1 MNLLHLG
8 LLFMAALAPCAAIHA
23 QDIDNMGNEG
33 KPLVEFN
40 NGYSNLTIYS
50 YHVKFTAEQ
59 RLSDNLVQV
68 IAIPQEQGAQFRILN
83 VRFGQMPES
92 SGLSGP
98 AAIVQGALLIRTGE
112 VTSTRVAEVV
122 PIQIN
127 TVTDFSMSADTARM
141 MGYPCVQ
148 RVMPNSSAN

>member
-1 MNLLHLG
+1 MT
-8 LLFMAALAPCAAIHA
+8 ALAPCTVRA

-40 NGYSNLTIYS
+40 SGYSNLTMYS
-50 YHVKFTAEQ
+50 YHVKLTAEQ

-68 IAIPQEQGAQFRILN
+68 IAIPQEQGVQFNILN

-92 SGLSGP
+92 ANLDGP
-98 AAIVQGALLIRTGE
+98 AAIVQGVLLIRTGE
-112 VTSTRVAEVV
+112 MTSTRVAEMV

-148 RVMPNSSAN
+148 RVMQN